1 MSNGELRRQAERLL
15 FLALHARERGN
26 LELADELTARA
37 MRLFDETSGLT
48 NIPESQPTAQ
58 PPPTAVPQQKQQ
70 QQEQQ
75 TTKGAVQ
82 SKEDGEEK

>member
-1 MSNGELRRQAERLL
+1 MSNGELRRQAEGLL

-48 NIPESQPTAQ
+48 NISRRRNRLRQLFPT
-58 PPPTAVPQQKQQ
+58 PT
-70 QQEQQ
+70 
-75 TTKGAVQ
+75 TTATNNKRCSPVE
-82 SKEDGEEK
+82 EDGEEK